1 MIQKL
6 LHQIVPNPYVYDRVQ
21 QLVGAQRVRRQ
32 LMTHLQPT
40 ASDAVIV
47 DLGGGTGNNRELFS
61 PDQHYICLDND
72 QLKLKGFREKFPKA
86 SGLRA
91 DATCL
96 PLQSSSVDL
105 VLCTAVSHHI
115 PDDLLDSF
123 LSEAIRIIKSEGRFV
138 FLDAVWSPR
147 RLPSR
152 LLWRYD
158 RGSYPRTLE
167 KLQATLARHG
177 KILDWHTFAVYHR
190 YVIAVVAST
199 RVI

>member
-1 MIQKL
+1 MVQKL
-6 LHQIVPNPYVYDRVQ
+6 LHHIVSNPYVYDRVQ
-21 QLVGAQRVRRQ
+21 QLVGAQLVRQ
-32 LMTHLQPT
+32 KLSAYLQPIVP
-40 ASDAVIV
+40 DAVIV
-47 DLGGGTGNNRELFS
+47 DLGGGTGNNRDLFS

-72 QLKLKGFREKFPKA
+72 QLKLKGFREKFPKD

-91 DATCL
+91 DATRL
-96 PLQSSSVDL
+96 PLQSNSVDL

-115 PDDLLDSF
+115 PDDSLDSF
-123 LSEAIRIIKSEGRFV
+123 FSEAIRIIKSEGRFV

-167 KLQATLARHG
+167 KLQTTLARHG
-177 KILDWHTFAVYHR
+177 QILDWHTFAVYHR